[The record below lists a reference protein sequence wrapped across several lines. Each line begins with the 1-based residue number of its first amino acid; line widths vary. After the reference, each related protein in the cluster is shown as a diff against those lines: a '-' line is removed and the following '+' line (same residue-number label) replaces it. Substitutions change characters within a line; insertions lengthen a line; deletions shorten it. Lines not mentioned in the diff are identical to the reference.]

1 MEQENSPDH
10 APRKRILVVD
20 SNMMVRRA
28 LIRLLNSESGL
39 QICGE
44 AENREQTLEQAGA
57 TEADIVII
65 DLDCPDLHGLDLVSR
80 LVEKYPKLPVLG
92 ISMREGPLCVR
103 RVIEAGGKGY
113 LTKHEAASKVSEAIR
128 TLLGGGVYTNGA
140 SLNRR
145 KNVRS
150 PQ

>member
-1 MEQENSPDH
+1 MEQEILPDQ
-10 APRKRILVVD
+10 APRKRIFVAD

-44 AENREQTLEQAGA
+44 AENREQTLAQAGA

-65 DLDCPDLHGLDLVSR
+65 DLDCQDLNGLELVHR
-80 LVEKYPKLPVLG
+80 LAEKYPKLPILG
-92 ISMREGPLCVR
+92 ISMREGPLCAR

-113 LTKHEAASKVSEAIR
+113 LTKQDAAVKVTEAIK
-128 TLLGGGVYTNGA
+128 TLLDGGVYTNGA
-140 SLNRR
+140 SL
-145 KNVRS
+145 VRS
-150 PQ
+150 RKGRALQ